1 MGSQAAC
8 LAGKR
13 GPVLLTVHAGG
24 MEDFATQEELQS
36 YLQSLNKVYSA
47 RCAVRLWKHKVNT
60 RSILANSS
68 VEALMHAGVTEELHA
83 SNIKAKAGT
92 SGKGAGTHDAYANL
106 YGYSFQDSADCARH

>member
-1 MGSQAAC
+1 M
-8 LAGKR
+8 
-13 GPVLLTVHAGG
+13 LLTVHAGG

-92 SGKGAGTHDAYANL
+92 SGEVETVLLAACLAKPNSDMHLVCNASHVCISCL
-106 YGYSFQDSADCARH
+106 HQQLWP